1 MLVILGSLFYEQYL
15 LPTAVH
21 DTIHLMLIETNN
33 RIQYLVFSLDI
44 ERFIMVAVTL
54 LHDATSLHASNA
66 VCQAPN
72 VISTAESSA

>member
-33 RIQYLVFSLDI
+33 RIQYLVFRLEIEIKGTMRLSL
-44 ERFIMVAVTL
+44 VAILASLWL
-54 LHDATSLHASNA
+54 L
-66 VCQAPN
+66 
-72 VISTAESSA
+72 